1 MVAYVGWVN
10 FFRGKKFDFYDFIC
24 KYVKRLIC
32 LSSNIA
38 RKRYHEIKSFVN
50 NGPLWKHSLNYFFF
64 NYTFFYCVVR
74 NYRASFVKY
83 MKSLKVSW

>member
-1 MVAYVGWVN
+1 MFELKHCKKKDIVKLSLCQQWSPLETFTKL
-10 FFRGKKFDFYDFIC
+10 FF
-24 KYVKRLIC
+24 L
-32 LSSNIA
+32 
-38 RKRYHEIKSFVN
+38 
-50 NGPLWKHSLNYFFF
+50 